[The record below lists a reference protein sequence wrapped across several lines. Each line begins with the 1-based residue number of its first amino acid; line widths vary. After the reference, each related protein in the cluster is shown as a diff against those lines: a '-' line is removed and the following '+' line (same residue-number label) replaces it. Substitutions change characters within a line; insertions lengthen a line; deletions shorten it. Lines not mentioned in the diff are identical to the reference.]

1 MNIETGTVVA
11 CMVTRLFVA
20 MLFPSLQSQLDKSV
34 EFSTPMTSYRSL
46 CEGVYMLKSN
56 FRLYDGGVVHHPPL
70 LVMLMSLV
78 SSEGVPAVLY
88 AGLDTIIAYQIL
100 VMTRLFV
107 ANIRVPVWLP
117 SLLYALNPLV
127 LLSCISQSS
136 VIFTNV
142 CISTSLLCALQGN
155 AVGCSLAIAMA
166 GYLSLYP
173 ILLIL
178 PLAAILTTNQE
189 RSKLFGF
196 AGGISGVLLGL
207 SYWSMGE
214 SWDFVRSTYGSIIT
228 FEKLFPNL
236 GLWWYFFIEMFE
248 MFLPFFKAVFNLFL
262 VSFIGPITIRFHK
275 QPFYAFVLCIGW
287 ITITKPYPSLGDA
300 GFFLSFVPF
309 FKPIFGYLRYPL
321 ISCLLLLHSVLLSP
335 IFYHLWVDLGSGN
348 SNFFYAISLVYALA
362 LASIII
368 DFSWAMLRMEYDHG
382 KPNFNLKLTQI

>member
-1 MNIETGTVVA
+1 
-11 CMVTRLFVA
+11 
-20 MLFPSLQSQLDKSV
+20 
-34 EFSTPMTSYRSL
+34 
-46 CEGVYMLKSN
+46 MLKSN